1 MNRSITK
8 YAAVALAAFA
18 LLSCSRSAECSDKK
32 VRAFYESG
40 HMMQNKGDMEGAM
53 EMFVMG
59 ERHAEQCSDKNCL
72 GKLYIAKMNINKG
85 IYNYTQAISDGLR
98 AAECFVEAEDQS
110 AYFDALNDLAIL
122 YHSINDSH
130 NFTECMKLLKDNWD
144 HLTELQKSN
153 CYAIWINR
161 SCQFNAQE
169 SILDEY
175 IAEIKDSSAIMWS
188 SIAYAHIWLDKPE
201 LAIKDLENA
210 LKYNGIAKDASYY
223 YVIALAHEKIGDSDA
238 ALSAYK
244 RYIEITEETDMQIFE
259 SDTKFIEERHQKE
272 LALLNAQQSKERQRL
287 IGIIVILAAVIV
299 IYLIRR
305 KLLVRTEEKRQAE
318 LERERYEQLYSDAIA
333 ERDALTKMVEDANV
347 KDVAKVVIRERLEI
361 LNKVI
366 ISHITDT
373 STANKVAYQKL
384 EALVADT
391 ESFIESTR
399 LTIESNNPEFISK
412 LKEHHLTDD
421 EINICCLYV
430 IGLKGKDIKTYTH
443 QSRHYIQSGEI
454 RHKLGL
460 SENDTNLSVYLRK
473 LIDDL

>member
-8 YAAVALAAFA
+8 YAAVALTA
-18 LLSCSRSAECSDKK
+18 LSLLACGRPEESSDEK

-40 HMMQNKGDMEGAM
+40 SIMLNQGDMEGAM
-53 EMFVMG
+53 EMFVKG
-59 ERHAEQCSDKNCL
+59 ERHADQCSDKNSL
-72 GKLYIAKMNINKG
+72 GRLYIAKMKINKD
-85 IYNYTQAISDGLR
+85 IYNFTQAISDATH
-98 AAECFVEAEDQS
+98 AADFFLEAGNKG
-110 AYFDALNDLAIL
+110 AYFDAINDLAIL
-122 YHSINDSH
+122 YHSINDSR
-130 NFTECMKLLKDNWD
+130 NFTDCMKLLKENWD
-144 HLTELQKSN
+144 FLTGPQKSN

-161 SCQFNAQE
+161 SCQYNAQE

-175 IAEIKDSSAIMWS
+175 ITEIKDSSVIMWS

-201 LAIKDLENA
+201 LAIKDLDNA

-223 YVIALAHEKIGDSDA
+223 YVIALAHEKTGDSDA

-244 RYIEITEETDMQIFE
+244 RYIEITEKTDMQIFE

-272 LALLNAQQSKERQRL
+272 LALLNAQRSKERQRL

-305 KLLVRTEEKRQAE
+305 KLLVRTEEKRLAE
-318 LERERYEQLYSDAIA
+318 IEKQRYEQLYSDAIV

-347 KDVAKVVIRERLEI
+347 KEVAKVVIRERLEI

-373 STANKVAYQKL
+373 SAANKAAYQKL

-391 ESFIESTR
+391 ESFIGSTR

-412 LKEHHLTDD
+412 LKEHGLTED

-460 SENDTNLSVYLRK
+460 SENDTNLSVYLKRM
-473 LIDDL
+473 LE

>member
-8 YAAVALAAFA
+8 YAAVVLTALA
-18 LLSCSRSAECSDKK
+18 LLSCRKSAESSDEK

-40 HMMQNKGDMEGAM
+40 YVMQNEGDMEGAM
-53 EMFVMG
+53 EMFVKG
-59 ERHAEQCSDKNCL
+59 ERHAEQCSDKSTL
-72 GKLYIAKMNINKG
+72 GNLYIAKMNINKD
-85 IYNYTQAISDGLR
+85 IYNFTQAISDANH
-98 AAECFVEAEDQS
+98 AAECFLEADDQG
-110 AYFDALNDLAIL
+110 AYFDAISELATL
-122 YHSINDSH
+122 YHSINDSQ
-130 NFTECMKLLKDNWD
+130 NFTACMKLLKENWD
-144 HLTELQKSN
+144 FLTELQKSN

-175 IAEIKDSSAIMWS
+175 ITEIRDSSVIMWS

-210 LKYNGIAKDASYY
+210 LKYNGISKDASYY

-238 ALSAYK
+238 ALAAYK
-244 RYIEITEETDMQIFE
+244 RYIEITEETDKQIFE

-272 LALLNAQQSKERQRL
+272 LALLNAQRSKERQRL

-318 LERERYEQLYSDAIA
+318 MEKQRYEQLYSDAIA

-347 KDVAKVVIRERLEI
+347 KEVAKVVIRERLEI

-412 LKEHHLTDD
+412 LKEHDLTED

-460 SENDTNLSVYLRK
+460 SENDTNLSVYLKK
-473 LIDDL
+473 LIEEL